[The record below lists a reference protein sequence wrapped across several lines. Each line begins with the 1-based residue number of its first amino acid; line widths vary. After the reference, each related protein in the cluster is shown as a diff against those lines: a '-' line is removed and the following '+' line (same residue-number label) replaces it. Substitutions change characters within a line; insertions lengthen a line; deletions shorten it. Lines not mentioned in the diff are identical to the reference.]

1 MTGLLVYLGIWP
13 LSPIAISLEVEPQ
26 LEDPV
31 GELAT
36 EAMSVRVLP
45 LPVYNL
51 KGNVLVWRASMEP
64 QNPKVFIF
72 RTGFKEVL
80 RGGTLV
86 NQVRVENV
94 ELVTLDDL
102 GWRVVEVV
110 MRLVVFVP
118 FEACVDSVEEARF
131 PGAVF
136 VGPQV
141 HFTRDWE
148 LHAELSLIIAH
159 ALSGATYEGV
169 LGTLIGITW
178 RHRSQRSKR
187 ECRANSRHCE
197 GSRARL
203 SGCAQTALLCCW
215 ISLFTKLLCH
225 RFLLN

>member
-1 MTGLLVYLGIWP
+1 M
-13 LSPIAISLEVEPQ
+13 EPQ
-26 LEDPV
+26 LENPV

-72 RTGFKEVL
+72 RTGFEEVL
-80 RGGTLV
+80 WSGTLV

-94 ELVTLDDL
+94 ELVSLDDL

-110 MRLVVFVP
+110 MGLVVLVP
-118 FEACVDSVEEARF
+118 FEACVDSVEEAWF

-136 VGPQV
+136 VSPQV

-169 LGTLIGITW
+169 LGTLTGITW
-178 RHRSQRSKR
+178 RRRSHRSKR
-187 ECRANSRHCE
+187 EFHANTNHCE
-197 GSRARL
+197 GSRACL

-225 RFLLN
+225 KFLLN

>member
-1 MTGLLVYLGIWP
+1 
-13 LSPIAISLEVEPQ
+13 
-26 LEDPV
+26 
-31 GELAT
+31 
-36 EAMSVRVLP
+36 
-45 LPVYNL
+45 
-51 KGNVLVWRASMEP
+51 MEP

-102 GWRVVEVV
+102 WWRVVEVV

-118 FEACVDSVEEARF
+118 FEACVDSVEEAWF

-136 VGPQV
+136 VSPQV

-169 LGTLIGITW
+169 LGTLIGVTC
-178 RHRSQRSKR
+178 RHRSKR
-187 ECRANSRHCE
+187 ECRANTHHCE
-197 GSRARL
+197 GSCARL
-203 SGCAQTALLCCW
+203 SGCADTALLSCW
-215 ISLFTKLLCH
+215 LSLLTKLLCH
-225 RFLLN
+225 NFLLIKQVFTSKSMISEPCVVSHRGVLYGVRAVSK